1 MSLLPLED
9 SRLLE
14 EDTGSQ
20 NHSRNTSKA
29 AVLNIEIEKGTR
41 TTSTSNAS
49 TLTIFAPL
57 PKILKNK
64 KIVDEG
70 DGEIML
76 AIRKKKRKVV

>member
-29 AVLNIEIEKGTR
+29 AALKIETEIR

>member
-29 AVLNIEIEKGTR
+29 AALKIETEIR
-41 TTSTSNAS
+41 ATSTSNAS

-76 AIRKKKRKVV
+76 AIDSTVIL